1 MVRHS
6 SDRPMACQHLND
18 SEPFEILWINRCWHG
33 FLGWLIASKHY
44 TSGGTGRGDLCF
56 VYIKSSGPSVAIEL

>member
-1 MVRHS
+1 MPAS
-6 SDRPMACQHLND
+6 ND

-33 FLGWLIASKHY
+33 FFGGGLIASKHY